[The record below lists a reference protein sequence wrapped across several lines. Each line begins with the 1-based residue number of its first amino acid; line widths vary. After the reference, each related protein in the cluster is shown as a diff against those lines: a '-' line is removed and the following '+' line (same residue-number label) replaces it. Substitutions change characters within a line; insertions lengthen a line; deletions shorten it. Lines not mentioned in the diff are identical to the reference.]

1 MSQFESQFD
10 CILIGTGNS
19 GKAAV
24 DALKEKGKN
33 AFYIELK
40 PEMVATLIS
49 QQAVGQSTESSDPSS
64 QTEAHGNGELF
75 LQKQTL
81 HTANLETNTYTLQ
94 VRPVENIS
102 YQTNSFYDES
112 SQAHQSSSAK
122 DMEVIEAQQ
131 VEYATPPYSFF
142 TNRGPLRKKTLRRK
156 QKLSFQDQP
165 EPGEEYPIYHLERV
179 QLGEE
184 EESSNHREDPWNPP
198 FVDEHQEKKQ
208 EEILEREHKLR
219 KKRTGNQWMNPVS
232 QAPDESPM
240 PTNNPPYSS
249 ATFGQPSDEP
259 FSNSF
264 PDFYSNGFDLEPQAD
279 IQPDY
284 SYKPNEQPKA
294 NQPNELVPFE
304 PFSPRRRV
312 RQGKRARLHQKR
324 ESLAE
329 KANHSLKENH
339 QQPESHS
346 MLFPEEP
353 ANQEKHPLFPSGQPS
368 MQPFSRNEST
378 EVQNPDSPFNTKEND
393 ESAASLKR
401 DDIEFEDA
409 YGGYS
414 SWEEIM
420 TPYSQNSRK
429 RQEIDKIEKRK
440 IALRGLHNLINN
452 MG

>member
-40 PEMVATLIS
+40 PEMIATLIS
-49 QQAVGQSTESSDPSS
+49 QQAVGQSTGSGDPSS
-64 QTEAHGNGELF
+64 QTKAHGNGELY

-81 HTANLETNTYTLQ
+81 HTANLETKTYTLQ
-94 VRPVENIS
+94 VKLVENIP
-102 YQTNSFYDES
+102 YQANSFYDES

-122 DMEVIEAQQ
+122 DTEVIEAQK

-156 QKLSFQDQP
+156 QKLNFQEQP
-165 EPGEEYPIYHLERV
+165 EPSEEYPVYHLERV
-179 QLGEE
+179 QLGDE
-184 EESSNHREDPWNPP
+184 EESSNHRGGLWNSP
-198 FVDEHQEKKQ
+198 FADEEQKQKQ
-208 EEILEREHKLR
+208 EEIYLEREHKLHN
-219 KKRTGNQWMNPVS
+219 KSTGNQWMNPVN
-232 QAPDESPM
+232 QETDDSPV
-240 PTNNPPYSS
+240 TDNPSYSP
-249 ATFGQPSDEP
+249 ATFDQPSENP
-259 FSNSF
+259 FSSSF
-264 PDFYSNGFDLEPQAD
+264 PDFYSNGFDLEPETD
-279 IQPDY
+279 HSSDN
-284 SYKPNEQPKA
+284 SYKPSEQPKVH
-294 NQPNELVPFE
+294 QTNELVPFE

-312 RQGKRARLHQKR
+312 RQGKRARFQQKR
-324 ESLAE
+324 ESLVE
-329 KANHSLKENH
+329 KANQSLKENH
-339 QQPESHS
+339 PQSENHS

-353 ANQEKHPLFPSGQPS
+353 ANKEKHPLFSSGRPG
-368 MQPFSRNEST
+368 MQPFSKEEHT
-378 EVQNPDSPFNTKEND
+378 ETQQPEYPFNTTEND
-393 ESAASLKR
+393 ESASNLKR